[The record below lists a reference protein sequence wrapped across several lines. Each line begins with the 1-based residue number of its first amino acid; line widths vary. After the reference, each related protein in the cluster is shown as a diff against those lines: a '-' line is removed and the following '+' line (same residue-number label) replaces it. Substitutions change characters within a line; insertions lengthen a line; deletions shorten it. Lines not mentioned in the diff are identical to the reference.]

1 MYRPTKSGM
10 GNSVVRL
17 VFVSFDYFSNFQFP
31 EKSSGRGD
39 MTLCQQRD
47 NKYARV
53 NVISLIQSISTYSSH
68 NFDNDDPN
76 KYLSA
81 ISLYYH
87 HEDRHLLISLL
98 PSPVAANTPDLCTA
112 AISRICA

>member
-47 NKYARV
+47 RYFIPASMCVPPGAPRGF
-53 NVISLIQSISTYSSH
+53 SLAVSVRRE
-68 NFDNDDPN
+68 DD
-76 KYLSA
+76 
-81 ISLYYH
+81 H
-87 HEDRHLLISLL
+87 
-98 PSPVAANTPDLCTA
+98 T
-112 AISRICA
+112 

>member
-1 MYRPTKSGM
+1 MKKSISIFCLEGVVRTKMEKASCLIATLFSILCDLCTIFMYRPTKSGM

-47 NKYARV
+47 NQRGW
-53 NVISLIQSISTYSSH
+53 
-68 NFDNDDPN
+68 
-76 KYLSA
+76 
-81 ISLYYH
+81 
-87 HEDRHLLISLL
+87 E
-98 PSPVAANTPDLCTA
+98 
-112 AISRICA
+112 

>member
-47 NKYARV
+47 NSG
-53 NVISLIQSISTYSSH
+53 N
-68 NFDNDDPN
+68 
-76 KYLSA
+76 
-81 ISLYYH
+81 
-87 HEDRHLLISLL
+87 L
-98 PSPVAANTPDLCTA
+98 PSNCSSGRCLSYWSVTGNSTA
-112 AISRICA
+112 GYQNLYH

>member
-47 NKYARV
+47 KNLSYYGTVPVPGTVPYSMHTVCTVPLLYFEFRAILSRLFLSSFFAKAKVVTQDDMDRV
-53 NVISLIQSISTYSSH
+53 KMVY
-68 NFDNDDPN
+68 
-76 KYLSA
+76 
-81 ISLYYH
+81 
-87 HEDRHLLISLL
+87 
-98 PSPVAANTPDLCTA
+98 
-112 AISRICA
+112 

>member
-47 NKYARV
+47 ILVRSRRKN
-53 NVISLIQSISTYSSH
+53 
-68 NFDNDDPN
+68 DNW
-76 KYLSA
+76 KM
-81 ISLYYH
+81 
-87 HEDRHLLISLL
+87 
-98 PSPVAANTPDLCTA
+98 SPVTKEQFIPYYWTK
-112 AISRICA
+112 R

>member
-47 NKYARV
+47 MKLGNLFFSYF
-53 NVISLIQSISTYSSH
+53 SLGTDLFRQVQSECQSTI
-68 NFDNDDPN
+68 P
-76 KYLSA
+76 
-81 ISLYYH
+81 
-87 HEDRHLLISLL
+87 
-98 PSPVAANTPDLCTA
+98 LCLGRYQRT
-112 AISRICA
+112 